1 MESFLDHISTVY
13 QVLLILAFICYTVAI
28 VMGKSDF
35 KPIFLYLLS
44 GVFTELMSNMITRDY
59 FVVLGEK
66 TNAPF
71 FFLFAL
77 LQFVFLSY
85 FFKKVITCPIFSKF
99 FKYSVIIVVMIGIT
113 PYIFNPSWV
122 LEFSVWLPLMTI
134 PLLLFFST
142 YYFIELLK
150 YKQGYP
156 FINIGLFIML
166 GTTLIFFMTM
176 QFYEGVPPDVK
187 ILLRTLH
194 VLPLTILH
202 TLFIYECV
210 LYFKSQIPQS
220 TT

>member
-1 MESFLDHISTVY
+1 MESFLDHLSTVY
-13 QVLLILAFICYTVAI
+13 KTLLILAFLFYTIAI
-28 VMGKSDF
+28 SMGKNDF
-35 KPIFLYLLS
+35 KPIFLYLMA
-44 GVFTELMSNMITRDY
+44 GAFTEVMSKMITWDY
-59 FVVLGEK
+59 FLVLGEK

-71 FFLFAL
+71 FFLFTI

-85 FFKKVITCPIFSKF
+85 FFKKVIDCPVFTKY
-99 FKYSVIIVVMIGIT
+99 FKSSVIIVLIIGII
-113 PYIFNPSWV
+113 PYIFNPSWI

-134 PLLLFFST
+134 PLLLFFSA

-150 YKQGYP
+150 NKMGYP

-202 TLFIYECV
+202 TLFIYECL
-210 LYFKSQIPQS
+210 LYFKSQIHRL
-220 TT
+220 TI